1 MWKYIKKYI
10 VFLVLAA
17 LCMIVEVMVDLFQP
31 RIMSQIVDDGVLGI
45 NNGGVGDLNLVIT
58 LGLRML
64 LLIFFGFLGGALC
77 SIFANIGVENAAN
90 GMRKDGFARIMS
102 FSFPQV
108 DRFGTGALI
117 TRITNDI
124 VQVRNMIEMFVRGLI
139 RTSFFFVGSIFFMFS
154 LYPKFGLIALCALP
168 VIALIM
174 ILSLRKVS
182 PDFTKMQEELDV
194 VNDILQEDI
203 AGIRIIKA
211 CVREIYEKLRFGK
224 ANDQLTGTQL
234 KVLIVF
240 AFMSPAVNLIMY
252 IVVILIILMGSVNG
266 SGMAAAPGA
275 IMGAITYTTQ
285 LMNSIM
291 SLVMMF
297 QNISRGSASWKRVK
311 QILHTE
317 PELKDGTYIG
327 EKVPGGMVEF
337 RDVSFS
343 YPDTAKPVLEHINLT
358 INPGET
364 LAIMG
369 ATGSGKSTLVNLIPR
384 FYDVSSGSVLVD
396 GTDVRDYTQHALRE
410 KIAMTLQKA
419 ELFSLTVEE
428 NIKWGDLNA
437 SQEEVVNAAQTAQA
451 DGFISAMSDGY
462 DSMVA
467 ERGMSLSGGQRQ
479 RVSIARTILKEAE
492 VFIFDDSTSALDLRT
507 EAMFY
512 DALSKSHPDAT
523 KVIVAQRIASVRR
536 ADRIAILENGTILAC
551 DSHENLL
558 KTCSIYQDI
567 YQSQMGGDENE

>member
-1 MWKYIKKYI
+1 MWKYIKKYTI
-10 VFLVLAA
+10 FLILAA
-17 LCMIVEVMVDLFQP
+17 LCMVVEVMVDLFQP
-31 RIMSQIVDDGVLGI
+31 RIMSTIVDDGVLGI
-45 NNGGVGDLNLVIT
+45 NNGGVGDLNLVISM
-58 LGLRML
+58 GLRML
-64 LLIFFGFLGGALC
+64 LLIFFGFSGGALC
-77 SIFANIGVENAAN
+77 SIFANIGVENIAN
-90 GMRKDGFARIMS
+90 NMRKDGFARIMS

-108 DRFGTGALI
+108 DKFGTGALI

-124 VQVRNMIEMFVRGLI
+124 IQVRNMIEMFVRGLV
-139 RTSFFFVGSIFFMFS
+139 RTSFFFAGSIFFMFT
-154 LYPKFGLIALCALP
+154 LYPRFGLIALCSLP

-174 ILSLRKVS
+174 ILSLRKVA

-224 ANDQLTGTQL
+224 ANDKLTGTQL

-266 SGMAAAPGA
+266 NEVAAAPGA

-285 LMNSIM
+285 LMHSIM

-317 PELKDGTYIG
+317 PQLQDGTFIG
-327 EKVPGGMVEF
+327 EKAPGGSIEF

-343 YPDTAKPVLEHINLT
+343 YPDSATPVLEHINLT
-358 INPGET
+358 IRPGET

-369 ATGSGKSTLVNLIPR
+369 ATGAGKSTLVNLIPR

-396 GTDVRDYTQHALRE
+396 GTDVREYTQQSLRD

-419 ELFSLTVEE
+419 ELFSISVKE
-428 NIKWGDLNA
+428 NIKWGDLDA
-437 SQEEVVNAAQTAQA
+437 TDEEVKAAATTAQA
-451 DGFISAMSDGY
+451 DGFITAMTDGY
-462 DSMVA
+462 DSIVA

-479 RVSIARTILKEAE
+479 RVSIARTILKDAE
-492 VFIFDDSTSALDLRT
+492 VFIFDDSTSALDLKT
-507 EAMFY
+507 EASFY
-512 DALSKSHPDAT
+512 DALSRSHPDAT
-523 KVIVAQRIASVRR
+523 KIIVAQRIASVRR

-558 KTCSIYQDI
+558 NTCSIYQDI
-567 YQSQMGGDENE
+567 YQSQMGGA